1 MPVMRTVLLG
11 LAALLASVLVRP
23 AGSAAQEYD
32 LVLRGGR
39 VMDPASGLDAVRD
52 VGILDGSIR
61 AVSESPLEG
70 GELLDVT
77 GLVVAPGFVD
87 LHAHGQDLLASSFQV
102 RDGVTTALELE
113 GGAGPVPPFYDRR
126 AGDARIH
133 YGASVSHGAA
143 RRLVMGD
150 EEKARYGAAA
160 SEQIQ
165 AIVDTLRS
173 GLREGGLGIGIGLQY
188 VPGTTREEIYRVM
201 ELAAE
206 EGVPVFCHVRFAG
219 VKEPTAASQAVQEMI
234 AGAAATGAS
243 VHVVHIGSTG
253 LSSVPF
259 LLEMLA
265 DARERGVDITT
276 EIYPYTAASTGIQA
290 AIFDEGWRDRLDAD
304 YGDIEWIA
312 TGERLNAVN
321 WERFRARG
329 GPIIAHVI
337 PEAAVVAALEEPGVL
352 VASDGV
358 PFVNGR
364 THPRGV
370 GTFSRVLGR
379 YSRER
384 GTLEL
389 MDALA
394 RMTIL
399 PARRLEAAVPAMRW
413 KGRIQVG
420 ADADVVVFDPATILD
435 RATFAEPATP
445 SEGIHHVLV
454 GGVSVVRDGAL
465 DEGARPGR
473 PIRRPVSVH

>member
-1 MPVMRTVLLG
+1 MPLLRT
-11 LAALLASVLVRP
+11 ALCALVILSSSVLALPSP
-23 AGSAAQEYD
+23 ATAQEYD

-39 VMDPASGLDAVRD
+39 VVDPASGLDAIRD

-61 AVSESPLEG
+61 AVSESDLAGREVI
-70 GELLDVT
+70 EVT

-113 GGAGPVPPFYDRR
+113 GGADAMAPFYESR

-133 YGASVSHGAA
+133 YGATVSHGAA
-143 RRLVMGD
+143 RRRVLGD
-150 EEKARYGAAA
+150 AEAARYGAAEPA
-160 SEQIQ
+160 QIT
-165 AIVDTLRS
+165 AIVDRLREE
-173 GLREGGLGIGIGLQY
+173 LREGALGIGIGLQY
-188 VPGTTREEIYRVM
+188 VPGTTREEIYRIM

-206 EGVPVFCHVRFAG
+206 EGVPIFCHVRYAG
-219 VKEPTAASQAVQEMI
+219 VKEPSAASQAVQEMI

-253 LSSVPF
+253 LSSAPF

-265 DARERGVDITT
+265 DAREHGVDITT
-276 EIYPYTAASTGIQA
+276 EVYPYTAASTAIES
-290 AIFDEGWRDRLDAD
+290 AIFDDGWRERLDAD

-312 TGERLNAVN
+312 TGERLNADN
-321 WERFRARG
+321 WDEFRSRG
-329 GPIIAHVI
+329 GPIIAHII
-337 PEAAVVAALEEPGVL
+337 PEEAVEAALQEPGVI

-370 GTFSRVLGR
+370 GTFARVLGR
-379 YSRER
+379 YSREE
-384 GTLEL
+384 GTLAL
-389 MDALA
+389 VDALA

-399 PARRLEAAVPAMRW
+399 PARRLEGAVPAMRW

-420 ADADVVVFDPATILD
+420 ADADVVVFDPATVID

-445 SEGIHHVLV
+445 SAGIHHVLV
-454 GGVSVVRDGAL
+454 SGVPVVRDGVL
-465 DEGARPGR
+465 DEDARPGR
-473 PIRRPVSVH
+473 PVRRPALVN